1 MTDGSAAA
9 LDALGDPSRRRLL
22 ELLRSGEHT
31 VRELTDASPVSQSA
45 VSQHLRVLLDA
56 GLVDVRAEGTRRLY
70 RVDLDGLS
78 AIRAYVDG
86 FWDDVLDAFAT
97 FASAADARNPEESSD
112 DDRPRPARRP
122 RPPNAG

>member
-1 MTDGSAAA
+1 VTDASATA

-22 ELLRSGEHT
+22 AQLRSGEQT

-78 AIRAYVDG
+78 VVRAYVDG
-86 FWDDVLDAFAT
+86 FWDGVLDAFTA
-97 FASAADARNPEESSD
+97 FADARDPTSEETSD
-112 DDRPRPARRP
+112 DHRPRSARRP
-122 RPPNAG
+122 RPSAAG